1 MRKKRLE
8 TYSICTC
15 VTDGSG
21 EHGRSR
27 CRCEARFGRE
37 DKGEAMG
44 RYLEEELTLPEET
57 ATVEKS
63 VSSRTEPCVWLIG
76 QRTMLL
82 KLRIPKIT
90 DRPGTRPEI
99 CRVRFWDLR
108 TRSPVWQRFQRRR
121 IFAVSSMPTE
131 DPDAFCTS
139 IIT

>member
-57 ATVEKS
+57 ATVEKICFLTDGTMRMAYRSADYALKIADSKDNGQTWDTPRNLQSEILGLADAEPS
-63 VSSRTEPCVWLIG
+63 VAALSKDG
-76 QRTMLL
+76 GF
-82 KLRIPKIT
+82 LR
-90 DRPGTRPEI
+90 
-99 CRVRFWDLR
+99 
-108 TRSPVWQRFQRRR
+108 
-121 IFAVSSMPTE
+121 
-131 DPDAFCTS
+131 
-139 IIT
+139 